1 MNKYA
6 DVGVALG
13 TIADYIR
20 DKGGSPIERDYHAVL
35 RRIIVILEEHAKTDE
50 AQARHHE
57 EKMQDLA
64 RAYSRIADLEMKVQ
78 QMDAALRSLQ
88 SQRQ

>member
-1 MNKYA
+1 MMNKYA

-50 AQARHHE
+50 A
-57 EKMQDLA
+57 
-64 RAYSRIADLEMKVQ
+64 
-78 QMDAALRSLQ
+78 
-88 SQRQ
+88 